1 MKKVN
6 LGLVPR
12 IIIAIIIG
20 IILGQLSIVPPAFIR
35 VLITLA
41 GFFSSFLNFVIPL
54 MIVAL
59 ITKGIADLTEGA
71 GALLGVTFLT
81 SYGSTL
87 VAGALAY
94 IVAVT
99 IFPSFITPNL
109 VDSVVSSGEGLT
121 SYFAIPLDPIL
132 SVTSA
137 LVFAF
142 MTGLGISWLRERGS
156 GEVMYGFFVEFE
168 EIIMKVLSSTIV
180 PLLPFY
186 IMSNFANMSYSGS
199 VFSILSVFWRVF
211 VIVLILQ
218 TLYISLLFV
227 LSGTYASKNPLTLI
241 KNQIPGYLTALGT
254 QSSAATI
261 PVNVEIAKKNGV
273 SETIRNFVVPLGAT
287 IHLAGSMITITSTSI
302 AVLLMYDLPTDFAAI
317 MAFVA
322 VLGIAMVAAPG
333 APGGAIMS
341 ALPFLPMVGIAT
353 DAMQQIMISLY
364 ITQDSFGTA
373 ANVSGDNAI
382 AVFIDT
388 LYQKKQA
395 KEDKRV
401 KKVEVEQAIE

>member
-1 MKKVN
+1 MRRIK

-12 IIIAIIIG
+12 IIIAIIVG
-20 IILGQLSIVPPAFIR
+20 IVIGQLAFIPAGFTR
-35 VLITLA
+35 VLVTLA
-41 GFFSSFLNFVIPL
+41 DFFSSFLNFVIPL

-71 GALLGVTFLT
+71 GTLLGITFLT

-87 VAGALAY
+87 VAGLLAY
-94 IVAVT
+94 IIAMTV
-99 IFPSFITPNL
+99 FPNFITPDL
-109 VDSVVSSGEGLT
+109 VDTIASSSEGLT
-121 SYFAIPLDPIL
+121 PYFTVPLEPLL
-132 SVTSA
+132 SVTAA

-142 MTGLGISWLRERGS
+142 LIGLGISWLRERGS
-156 GEVMYGFFVEFE
+156 GEVMYEFFTEFE
-168 EIIMKVLSSTIV
+168 AIIMKILSDIIV

-199 VFSILSVFWRVF
+199 VFTILSIFWRVF
-211 VIVLILQ
+211 IIVLVLQ
-218 TLYISLLFV
+218 LLYIALLFV
-227 LSGTYASKNPLTLI
+227 VSGTYAGKNPWTLI
-241 KNQIPGYLTALGT
+241 KNQMPGYLTALGT

-261 PVNVEIAKKNGV
+261 PVNVEVAKKNGV

-287 IHLAGSMITITSTSI
+287 IHLAGSMIAITSTTI
-302 AVLLMYDLPTDFAAI
+302 AVLLMYNLPTNFSFI
-317 MAFVA
+317 FSFIA

-341 ALPFLPMVGIAT
+341 ALPFLPMVGIT
-353 DAMQQIMISLY
+353 TNAMQQLMISLY

-382 AVFIDT
+382 AVFVDT
-388 LYQKKQA
+388 LFQKRQA
-395 KEDKRV
+395 KEDKLAP
-401 KKVEVEQAIE
+401 ENQDLE